1 MSRLL
6 YRPSASADIAEIWD
20 YIAEDSIAQADAWVD
35 RLDDTL
41 RLLATQPRMGRAREE
56 LAAGI
61 RSYPFGRYVVF
72 YLPLDDGVEV
82 ARVLHS
88 GRVAEAT
95 LTDG

>member
-1 MSRLL
+1 M
-6 YRPSASADIAEIWD
+6 
-20 YIAEDSIAQADAWVD
+20 D

-88 GRVAEAT
+88 GRDAEAT